1 MRVKD
6 KIEVINAAELDYR
19 ALNERIRQCGSARI
33 NACLGQRFIASG
45 MREGEIEIHGTPG
58 NALGAYLAG
67 ANITVYGNAQDA
79 VGDTMNDG
87 RIIVHGGIGDAA
99 GYAMRGGEIIVRG
112 DAGYRVGIH
121 MKEYREKC
129 PAIVIGGVCG
139 SFLGEYQAGG
149 RIVVLGL
156 DRGQRP
162 IVGNFPCTGMHGGKM
177 LLRGDASDIRFPLG
191 VSASAASEKDMSEIM
206 PLLRMYSE
214 SFDRPL
220 DEILAPGFTVVTP
233 NSSNPYKQMYV
244 AN

>member
-1 MRVKD
+1 MRVKE

-33 NACLGQRFIASG
+33 NACLGRRFIASG

-67 ANITVYGNAQDA
+67 ASITVYGNAQDA

-121 MKEYREKC
+121 MKQYREKC
-129 PAIVIGGVCG
+129 PAIV
-139 SFLGEYQAGG
+139 LGEYQAGG

-162 IVGNFPCTGMHGGKM
+162 IVGNFSCTGMHGGKM

-206 PLLRMYSE
+206 PLLRMFSA

-244 AN
+244 AI